1 MNEQL
6 GRSACSTKSAS
17 VVIADDDGHVRTALL
32 QLLEEEPGLTVLGTA
47 RDADEALVLIT
58 EHQPDVIVVDVNM
71 PAGGGPRVAAETARL
86 SPATRVVALSARGD
100 RTARRAMTDAG
111 ACRYLVKGEDDLDLV
126 QVIWDVVGSA
136 QI

>member
-47 RDADEALVLIT
+47 RDADEALILIT

-71 PAGGGPRVAAETARL
+71 PAGGGPRVAAETRASHRPRAS
-86 SPATRVVALSARGD
+86 SPCLLAAIAPH
-100 RTARRAMTDAG
+100 
-111 ACRYLVKGEDDLDLV
+111 
-126 QVIWDVVGSA
+126 VGR
-136 QI
+136 